1 MSLILIKAKSGQ
13 RIDLSKVAKKGKYV
27 ELAVAGEEYHV
38 IDSETGKTPE
48 DLQVSRSGSDLII
61 KSKKDK
67 IEVIIDE
74 FWGECSAEQQCFAV
88 FDSAAQGTEQGKVIV
103 TQVEAEMSGF
113 SSNDIASGTLT
124 TSLENGQSF
133 IPWAYAAGAAALLG
147 GIALAAG
154 GGSSGGKGSSHTGG
168 GGRKH

>member
-1 MSLILIKAKSGQ
+1 MHLWQKQKC
-13 RIDLSKVAKKGKYV
+13 
-27 ELAVAGEEYHV
+27 
-38 IDSETGKTPE
+38 
-48 DLQVSRSGSDLII
+48 I

-103 TQVEAEMSGF
+103 TQVEAEMSSF

-133 IPWAYAAGAAALLG
+133 SPWAYAAGAAALLG

-168 GGRKH
+168 G

>member
-1 MSLILIKAKSGQ
+1 
-13 RIDLSKVAKKGKYV
+13 KVAKKGKYV

-48 DLQVSRSGSDLII
+48 DLQVSRSGNDLVI
-61 KSKKDK
+61 KSQKDK

-124 TSLENGQSF
+124 TSLENGQIFS
-133 IPWAYAAGAAALLG
+133 PWAYAAGAAAVLG

-154 GGSSGGKGSSHTGG
+154 GGEFRERISQCNLRFKSEISKAD
-168 GGRKH
+168 

>member
-1 MSLILIKAKSGQ
+1 
-13 RIDLSKVAKKGKYV
+13 
-27 ELAVAGEEYHV
+27 
-38 IDSETGKTPE
+38 
-48 DLQVSRSGSDLII
+48 
-61 KSKKDK
+61 
-67 IEVIIDE
+67 
-74 FWGECSAEQQCFAV
+74 ECSAEQQCFAV

-154 GGSSGGKGSSHTGG
+154 GGSSGGKGSSHTWG